1 MKKLFLVMTVI
12 CMFAGMAFALTPQE
26 IKGAKIGE
34 ASALWK
40 TGKWAEAEVKYREAE
55 KIEYD
60 GYQSTLCYS
69 LGYCLERQGK
79 FEEAIA
85 EYKKCLNI
93 PERFI
98 GRASWESTRARCFVR
113 AGNLY
118 QKELNDKA
126 KAQEAYLQVLKFKNA
141 DPAILTKVVSDYL
154 DKAYLGKAKYIEAL
168 EGVLLITNA
177 TEENAEFLGVVKSEI
192 EKLR

>member
-55 KIEYD
+55 KIEYE
-60 GYQSTLCYS
+60 GYQSGVYFG

-85 EYKKCLNI
+85 EYKKSPNIADRFLI
-93 PERFI
+93 PEATTI
-98 GRASWESTRARCFVR
+98 VTCFVR

>member
-55 KIEYD
+55 KIEYE
-60 GYQSTLCYS
+60 GYQSGVYFG

-85 EYKKCLNI
+85 EYKKSPNIADRFLI
-93 PERFI
+93 PEATTI
-98 GRASWESTRARCFVR
+98 VTCFVR

-126 KAQEAYLQVLKFKNA
+126 KAQEAYLKALTFKGVLSTYLIPIIKDK
-141 DPAILTKVVSDYL
+141 L